1 MAHYIKHKPSA
12 LRCVMPPEL
21 LLLPWMLLVLSCSL
35 YREPWQQLLSCLVWS
50 LSSGTVVPSELHAE
64 CFNLCL
70 RQTYP
75 PIFSLGGVV
84 FSATY
89 LPGADFHG
97 VSECADQ
104 VWFLGVRNVV
114 F

>member
-1 MAHYIKHKPSA
+1 
-12 LRCVMPPEL
+12 MPPEL

-35 YREPWQQLLSCLVWS
+35 YKEPWQQLLSCLVWS
-50 LSSGTVVPSELHAE
+50 LSSGTVAPSELHAE
-64 CFNLCL
+64 CFSLCL

-75 PIFSLGGVV
+75 LHLQSGVFV
-84 FSATY
+84 FSVTY
-89 LPGADFHG
+89 LPGADFYR
-97 VSECADQ
+97 VSKCADQ

>member
-1 MAHYIKHKPSA
+1 
-12 LRCVMPPEL
+12 MPPEL

-75 PIFSLGGVV
+75 LHLQSGGCCL
-84 FSATY
+84 FCN
-89 LPGADFHG
+89 LPARSGFPRG
-97 VSECADQ
+97 LRVC
-104 VWFLGVRNVV
+104 
-114 F
+114 